1 MAEMK
6 KGEKTR
12 DHILKTTRAIL
23 VANGFH
29 NTSISDIIK
38 ATGVKK
44 GNLYYHF
51 ASKEDLGL
59 AVLQDAKEEFF
70 KFLSQS
76 LQGDSPCA
84 KVINSCQ
91 AIFAEQGKNNFVGGC
106 LFGNAALEMSDC
118 NPHFSEVLQE
128 VFSSWVAEL
137 DRHLAA
143 DGVDCSLRGNVSP
156 RVLAKTIVA
165 TIEGGIM
172 MSRVSKDQADLDDC
186 LAVIAAMVGG

>member
-1 MAEMK
+1 MAQMK

-38 ATGVKK
+38 ASGVKK

-51 ASKEDLGL
+51 ASKEEIGL
-59 AVLQDAKEEFF
+59 AVLEDAKEEFF
-70 KFLSQS
+70 NFLAASFE
-76 LQGDSPCA
+76 GDSAGA

-91 AIFAEQGKNNFVGGC
+91 AIFAEQKKNNFVGGC
-106 LFGNAALEMSDC
+106 LFGNAALEMSDS
-118 NPHFSEVLQE
+118 NPHFSGVLHG
-128 VFSSWVAEL
+128 VFSRWVDEVEHQL
-137 DRHLAA
+137 TLGG
-143 DGVDCSLRGNVSP
+143 DGCSFQAQISP
-156 RVLAKTIVA
+156 RLLAKAVVA

-186 LAVIAAMVGG
+186 LTVIAAMVGG

>member
-1 MAEMK
+1 MK

-51 ASKEDLGL
+51 ASKEDIGL
-59 AVLQDAKEEFF
+59 AVLEDAKEEFF
-70 KFLSQS
+70 QFLANSFK
-76 LQGDSPCA
+76 GDSPCA

-91 AIFAEQGKNNFVGGC
+91 AIFDEQKKNNFVGGC
-106 LFGNAALEMSDC
+106 LFGNAALEMSDS
-118 NPHFSEVLQE
+118 NPRFSEVIHAI
-128 VFSSWVAEL
+128 FTHWVDEIDSYLSEAGE
-137 DRHLAA
+137 
-143 DGVDCSLRGNVSP
+143 GCSLNVTLP
-156 RVLAKTIVA
+156 PNLLAKSIVA

-172 MSRVSKDQADLDDC
+172 MSRVSKEQSDMEDC
-186 LAVIAAMVGG
+186 LMVIKAMLGG

>member
-1 MAEMK
+1 MTQMK

-76 LQGDSPCA
+76 LQGDSPCT

-91 AIFAEQGKNNFVGGC
+91 AIFTEQGKNNFVGGC
-106 LFGNAALEMSDC
+106 LFGNAALEMSDS

-128 VFSSWVAEL
+128 VFSSWVEEL
-137 DRHLAA
+137 DRHLSEA
-143 DGVDCSLRGNVSP
+143 GTDCALRANLSP
-156 RVLAKTIVA
+156 HVLAKTIVA

-186 LAVIAAMVGG
+186 LAVIAAMVGN